1 MIVCFTAESCL
12 CDENQYNGSKRQ
24 EEMTEIRSYTIT
36 DFQWEIVLL
45 KIHWISTVSTNKF
58 WKTALPP
65 YRKLDKKCMQ
75 FYGLLA
81 FFNSFKRY

>member
-12 CDENQYNGSKRQ
+12 CDGNLYNGSKRQ
-24 EEMTEIRSYTIT
+24 EEMTEIRYTIT

-45 KIHWISTVSTNKF
+45 KIHWISTVFTNKF

-65 YRKLDKKCMQ
+65 
-75 FYGLLA
+75 
-81 FFNSFKRY
+81 

>member
-12 CDENQYNGSKRQ
+12 CDGNRYNGSKRQ

-65 YRKLDKKCMQ
+65 
-75 FYGLLA
+75 
-81 FFNSFKRY
+81 

>member
-12 CDENQYNGSKRQ
+12 CDGNRYNGSKRQ
-24 EEMTEIRSYTIT
+24 EEMTEIRSHTIT

-58 WKTALPP
+58 WKTASSLSLT
-65 YRKLDKKCMQ
+65 KTLQEMHAILWAISL
-75 FYGLLA
+75 F
-81 FFNSFKRY
+81 